1 MKTPLEVKPKQ
12 SPSFVDNL
20 GRISLHCEFRVLYS
34 RLFLIMATFRD
45 DYQDIFGEVKVN
57 DFEGCSREE
66 LNFNSDIEVEEYSE
80 NESEDSESENED
92 EAMQCSQ
99 KTGQKH

>member
-1 MKTPLEVKPKQ
+1 MKTPLKVKPKQ
-12 SPSFVDNL
+12 SPSLVENL

-45 DYQDIFGEVKVN
+45 DYQGIFGEEKVN
-57 DFEGCSREE
+57 DFEGFSREE
-66 LNFNSDIEVEEYSE
+66 LDFNSDLGYSE
-80 NESEDSESENED
+80 NESENED

-99 KTGQKH
+99 QTGQKH

>member
-12 SPSFVDNL
+12 SPSFIENL

-34 RLFLIMATFRD
+34 RLFLMMATFRD
-45 DYQDIFGEVKVN
+45 DYQDIFGEEEVN

-66 LNFNSDIEVEEYSE
+66 LNFISDIEVEEYSE

-92 EAMQCSQ
+92 EAM
-99 KTGQKH
+99 